1 MAREWGGFASLKA
14 GETQWSWLHVL
25 KGFILLIALALAG
38 PALAFDIRPNL
49 NLTGGSVRI
58 DGHDVTTTCGHSK
71 ENRGHMSDA
80 RRDEVLRRYELPPGT
95 HPDYEI
101 DHLIPLCLGGGDD
114 LSNLWPQPRRSI
126 EPEWN
131 AEAKDR
137 LEHRMCDMVCA
148 RQLDLATAQEAFAT
162 DWIAAYHEYYGARRP
177 HRAH

>member
-1 MAREWGGFASLKA
+1 VAAITKLIS
-14 GETQWSWLHVL
+14 
-25 KGFILLIALALAG
+25 IILIAAALAG
-38 PALAFDIRPNL
+38 PAVAFEIRPNP

-58 DGHDVTTTCGHSK
+58 DGHDISATCGHAK
-71 ENRGHMSDA
+71 EHRGPMSHA
-80 RRDEVLRRYELPPGT
+80 RRDEVLARYGLPPCT
-95 HPDYEI
+95 HPDYQI

-148 RQLDLATAQEAFAT
+148 GRLDIATAQEVFAK

-177 HRAH
+177 RRSP